1 MSAKH
6 EHYDVIRKPIITEKA
21 TFDSSESNRFT
32 FEIDRRATKAQ
43 VTARVLRISGG
54 NLQLAGADL

>member
-21 TFDSSESNRFT
+21 TMVVHGPFQRCGIPPYS
-32 FEIDRRATKAQ
+32 
-43 VTARVLRISGG
+43 
-54 NLQLAGADL
+54 

>member
-21 TFDSSESNRFT
+21 TMALSL
-32 FEIDRRATKAQ
+32 IH
-43 VTARVLRISGG
+43 I
-54 NLQLAGADL
+54 

>member
-21 TFDSSESNRFT
+21 NEWLPDTTRRFRSPIDSN
-32 FEIDRRATKAQ
+32 KPQ
-43 VTARVLRISGG
+43 
-54 NLQLAGADL
+54 